1 MCRTP
6 NRAIHHLREEYD
18 DSENDDQYYSS
29 GEEIDHFVLDC
40 VKEENR
46 SNEQVP
52 NEVFVKLLLNCNK
65 KEIAMN
71 FKIDTGAQVN
81 CIPYKYYKEHLSDS
95 VKLSKKNLAKPSS
108 YDGNQL
114 RVKGKCIITC
124 YWKTTKQKLEFYIV
138 DTPSKPVL
146 GLSTCQSLN
155 LIKLMMT
162 IDAEEN
168 GLTKESVLKK
178 YPELF
183 DGDTIGCFEGEIQIK
198 LNPGVKPS
206 INPPRRVPIALQ
218 HKIKEELTK
227 MEKMRVIKKVTEPT
241 EWVS

>member
-1 MCRTP
+1 MCRTH
-6 NRAIHHLREEYD
+6 NRAIHHLCEGYA
-18 DSENDDQYYSS
+18 DSDNDDQYYSS
-29 GEEIDHFVLDC
+29 GEDIDHFVLDC

-65 KEIAMN
+65 EEIAMN

-95 VKLSKKNLAKPSS
+95 VKLNKKNLAKLSS
-108 YDGNQL
+108 YDGNKL
-114 RVKGKCIITC
+114 KVKGKCIITC
-124 YWKTTKQKLEFYIV
+124 YWKTTKQKSEFYIV

-162 IDAEEN
+162 IDTEEN
-168 GLTKESVLKK
+168 LLTKESVLKK

-198 LNPGVKPS
+198 LNPGVK
-206 INPPRRVPIALQ
+206 
-218 HKIKEELTK
+218 TK
-227 MEKMRVIKKVTEPT
+227 YQPTKKSSHCSTA
-241 EWVS
+241 